1 MALAE
6 PAGCSVV
13 SSWASC
19 AGPGSP
25 SLKGTLAALT
35 SWASRG
41 FMRLS
46 VKNRSGQVLHQW
58 ACLVKGQR
66 GREGEGTEVS
76 SVAGQEVGEG
86 NV

>member
-13 SSWASC
+13 SSC
-19 AGPGSP
+19 AGWAGPRSP

-35 SWASRG
+35 SWAGRG
-41 FMRLS
+41 FVRLP
-46 VKNRSGQVLHQW
+46 VKNHSGQVLSQC

-66 GREGEGTEVS
+66 GWKRESTEVF

-86 NV
+86 DV